1 MCCSFQKWILF
12 CRTESDVRSSIAWT
26 QHLDPI
32 FANNLE
38 RDAALSWQYF
48 GSSTGFL
55 RRFPGTQWPHT
66 AATDNQPINDFR
78 IEDWFI
84 QAASSP
90 KDIVRKSNDDN
101 NNKSQLNHTH
111 CFVQFFSP
119 TSVALQMIL
128 LDASGSMSGKSF
140 ALAIKTVNAILD
152 TLSDNDF
159 VNLIAFSDSTRSA
172 VPCFKDK
179 MVISCR
185 HWNDWNEHDSSIE
198 TFNANLRPCAFHSLC
213 VCVIGSCQRRQCK
226 RNEGCHQSNKMRKCG
241 QFYIRIRIC
250 IWNTPTGEFVRILFA
265 HFFVVL
271 FYVIDFRLLN
281 FIVQSIFL
289 FLSLAPHPYKMCT
302 VQSIKSRKSM

>member
-1 MCCSFQKWILF
+1 MSPVKLVSIFSLLSSVLRNDFFMFSIPLF
-12 CRTESDVRSSIAWT
+12 LCTEPDVRSSIAWS

-55 RRFPGTQWPHT
+55 RRFPGTQWPH
-66 AATDNQPINDFR
+66 AGATDNKPINDFR

-90 KDIVRKSNDDN
+90 KDIVSAITFTKEWEE
-101 NNKSQLNHTH
+101 KKIQLIHTTFIF
-111 CFVQFFSP
+111 FVAITKFPHIVSFVSFFFI
-119 TSVALQMIL
+119 AAQMIL

-140 ALAIKTVNAILD
+140 ELAIKTVYAILD

-159 VNLIAFSDSTRSA
+159 VNLIAFSDTTRSV

-185 HWNDWNEHDSSIE
+185 HLQSSHTIFCNVLLL
-198 TFNANLRPCAFHSLC
+198 TLRAE
-213 VCVIGSCQRRQCK
+213 R
-226 RNEGCHQSNKMRKCG
+226 
-241 QFYIRIRIC
+241 
-250 IWNTPTGEFVRILFA
+250 FA
-265 HFFVVL
+265 HK
-271 FYVIDFRLLN
+271 I
-281 FIVQSIFL
+281 
-289 FLSLAPHPYKMCT
+289 
-302 VQSIKSRKSM
+302 